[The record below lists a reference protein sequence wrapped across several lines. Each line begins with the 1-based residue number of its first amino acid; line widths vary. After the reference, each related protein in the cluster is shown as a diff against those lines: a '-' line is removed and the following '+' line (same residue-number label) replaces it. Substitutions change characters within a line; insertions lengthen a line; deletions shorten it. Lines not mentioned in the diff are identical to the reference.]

1 MKGRC
6 NNKSKRRKVSRKA
19 SKWQKLSEK
28 LESMLTAVI
37 LSSLMLIST
46 KSQSKTSLELLLA
59 TKSINRK
66 NQCNLSKK
74 KPGNNKVYWIIYRE
88 KMISIQKVFYIS
100 SSETSITAWCH
111 NWKERNQLRNYLK
124 FFSNMR
130 KILIVT
136 LVTLR
141 VQTFNFCVLVTIS
154 PQIRMSKIAKNHGD
168 MSLIEIP
175 R

>member
-1 MKGRC
+1 MKVKSQLGLSNNKVKSYFSMKGRC

-88 KMISIQKVFYIS
+88 KMISIQKVFYI
-100 SSETSITAWCH
+100 
-111 NWKERNQLRNYLK
+111 YL
-124 FFSNMR
+124 FQSY
-130 KILIVT
+130 
-136 LVTLR
+136 
-141 VQTFNFCVLVTIS
+141 
-154 PQIRMSKIAKNHGD
+154 
-168 MSLIEIP
+168 SLLYFHYLLSWIP
-175 R
+175 